1 MKRIIICLML
11 TVFFVSCK
19 GTKDSLDSI
28 NVNKNDSNTESS
40 SAIAKNNEEIELQTV
55 QNENKKTKQLKD
67 DETLIPFEINGK
79 IGFIN
84 GKKKIIFPPIYDE
97 LLQYSS
103 HIMYVRKRAN
113 DGGPSARFILL
124 PNGNV
129 IEIGLRDDSGLI
141 GDKYYYITKS
151 FKKEIKSELYD
162 FKGNK
167 DLDLNN
173 LQLREGVCE
182 TLFIT
187 ENPYDENNSRY
198 DYSNQFG
205 DMLMPHNTFKR
216 IKSFSKDGTIA
227 VIQDEDFV
235 TRIIDS
241 SGNYIVDK
249 TWWELTFYS
258 DGLTYGGREG
268 EHGYFDKQ
276 GNLVIPVIS
285 RRELPRSFHSERL
298 SCIIE
303 DGNIIIPETDRFSSN
318 WAIIDTK
325 ANIIKSNITA
335 LDIGE
340 YSDDGTAVLF
350 DYDGDRTL
358 KRKLIDRNGE
368 FIVNE
373 WFDKI
378 QSSINGYSRAILNG
392 KDYLISSYDGSLIKC
407 EDLK

>member
-1 MKRIIICLML
+1 
-11 TVFFVSCK
+11 
-19 GTKDSLDSI
+19 
-28 NVNKNDSNTESS
+28 
-40 SAIAKNNEEIELQTV
+40 
-55 QNENKKTKQLKD
+55 
-67 DETLIPFEINGK
+67 
-79 IGFIN
+79 
-84 GKKKIIFPPIYDE
+84 
-97 LLQYSS
+97 
-103 HIMYVRKRAN
+103 MY
-113 DGGPSARFILL
+113 
-124 PNGNV
+124 
-129 IEIGLRDDSGLI
+129 
-141 GDKYYYITKS
+141 
-151 FKKEIKSELYD
+151 
-162 FKGNK
+162 
-167 DLDLNN
+167 
-173 LQLREGVCE
+173 
-182 TLFIT
+182 
-187 ENPYDENNSRY
+187 
-198 DYSNQFG
+198 
-205 DMLMPHNTFKR
+205 TFKR